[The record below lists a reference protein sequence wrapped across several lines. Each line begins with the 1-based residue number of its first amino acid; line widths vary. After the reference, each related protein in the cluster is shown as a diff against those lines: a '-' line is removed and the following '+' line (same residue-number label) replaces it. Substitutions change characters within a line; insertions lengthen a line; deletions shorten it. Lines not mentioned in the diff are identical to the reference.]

1 MSQQRKDSPG
11 KPCTISLFENEH
23 GGVSVD
29 AGFEVGDPRN
39 LTTIQALT
47 LVGVTAIHEAMIEY
61 SEKAMEGRRK
71 NETTH

>member
-1 MSQQRKDSPG
+1 MSQQHKGSHG
-11 KPCTISLFENEH
+11 APCTIRICENEH

-39 LTTIQALT
+39 LTNIQALT
-47 LVGVTAIHEAMIEY
+47 LVGVTAIHEAMIDY
-61 SEKAMEGRRK
+61 SEKAMNEMKK